1 MKRRYCLC
9 DSLRQFVSGERGTT
23 RAKDLQNG
31 SWKPLIYVEVEL
43 PEPRGNPAEARYID
57 PFLGRCVSY
66 FTVCLARYR
75 RNDWQLG

>member
-1 MKRRYCLC
+1 MKKCYCLC

-23 RAKDLQNG
+23 KRSLRAKDLQNG
-31 SWKPLIYVEVEL
+31 SLKPLIYVEVEL

-66 FTVCLARYR
+66 CMPGTLSPK
-75 RNDWQLG
+75 